1 MPGESLTPRL
11 AAIHGSSIAGLIAQ
25 VERHLASNP
34 NDARGW
40 EMVAPVYLRLGRYDE
55 AVNARRKILAL
66 RGANAEREADLGE
79 ALMAA
84 ANGVVT
90 DAAKAAFD
98 KAAALGPKDVKS
110 HFYTAVAAE
119 QDGKRDQAVAIWR
132 GVLADAPPGAS
143 WADNVREVLAQLG
156 AAPNVAAAPGPS
168 ASNIAA
174 VSQTSEQDRSDLI
187 QSIVARLPEKLK
199 QYGSDIDSWQ
209 RLLRGYIVLGERG
222 KAAAAA
228 NDARHALAAGSDKL
242 KKIDDMIKSLGL
254 DG

>member
-1 MPGESLTPRL
+1 
-11 AAIHGSSIAGLIAQ
+11 
-25 VERHLASNP
+25 
-34 NDARGW
+34 
-40 EMVAPVYLRLGRYDE
+40 
-55 AVNARRKILAL
+55 
-66 RGANAEREADLGE
+66 
-79 ALMAA
+79 
-84 ANGVVT
+84 
-90 DAAKAAFD
+90 
-98 KAAALGPKDVKS
+98 
-110 HFYTAVAAE
+110 
-119 QDGKRDQAVAIWR
+119 
-132 GVLADAPPGAS
+132 
-143 WADNVREVLAQLG
+143 VLAQLG

-187 QSIVARLPEKLK
+187 QSIVARLAEKLK